1 MKALYRM
8 DKIGGGYVYTIST
21 GMEAALKGYIAAYCE
36 EPSGI
41 EDIASEVD
49 IEGYFE

>member
-1 MKALYRM
+1 MKALYRI
-8 DKIGGGYVYTIST
+8 DKIGRGHVYTIST
-21 GMEAALKGYIAAYCE
+21 NMKAALKGYIAAYEE
-36 EPSGI
+36 EPVGI